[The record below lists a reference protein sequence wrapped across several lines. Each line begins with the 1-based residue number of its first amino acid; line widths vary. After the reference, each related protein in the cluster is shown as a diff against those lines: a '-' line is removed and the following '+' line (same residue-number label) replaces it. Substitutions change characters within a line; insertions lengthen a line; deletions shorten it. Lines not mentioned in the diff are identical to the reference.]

1 MEMAQGFKEISISMT
16 ESLKNFSSS
25 MIPIIKAKDDEN
37 RKLKRLLSE
46 RIAVEDDAEIEDL
59 ALLPKRRIVQN

>member
-1 MEMAQGFKEISISMT
+1 MT
-16 ESLKNFSSS
+16 ESMKHFSSS

-46 RIAVEDDAEIEDL
+46 RIVYENDEDL
-59 ALLPKRRIVQN
+59 QELALMPKRRIV